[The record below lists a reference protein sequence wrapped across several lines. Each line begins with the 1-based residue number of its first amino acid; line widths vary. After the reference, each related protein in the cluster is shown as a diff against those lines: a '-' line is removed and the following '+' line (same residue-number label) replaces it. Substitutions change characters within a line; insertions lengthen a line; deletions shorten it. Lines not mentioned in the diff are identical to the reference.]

1 MYFPSDFYKPDY
13 STGKNSDK
21 VWFIHEMTHVWQY
34 QLGYSVKWGGIK
46 IQIKGGYKY
55 DPGQDVARAY
65 KYNPTVDLDK
75 PMSDFNMEQQGDLV
89 SHYFDG
95 MFLDDDGSIRD
106 HSRHVANM
114 NFYARSLINFLR
126 DPKDA
131 SSLPKTTHIE
141 D

>member
-1 MYFPSDFYKPDY
+1 MLHLKSHIEFAIPSAR
-13 STGKNSDK
+13 
-21 VWFIHEMTHVWQY
+21 MHVVS
-34 QLGYSVKWGGIK
+34 L
-46 IQIKGGYKY
+46 
-55 DPGQDVARAY
+55 
-65 KYNPTVDLDK
+65 DLDK

-131 SSLPKTTHIE
+131 SSLPKATHIE